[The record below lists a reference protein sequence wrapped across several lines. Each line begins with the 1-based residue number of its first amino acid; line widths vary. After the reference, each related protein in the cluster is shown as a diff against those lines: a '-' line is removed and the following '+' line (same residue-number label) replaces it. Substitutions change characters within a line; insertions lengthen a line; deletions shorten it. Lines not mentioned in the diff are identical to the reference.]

1 MPTGACRR
9 TAARR
14 GGAHG
19 APHACL
25 RCGRAPRHA
34 GGASAERVHEVE
46 RGDTLTGIARRY
58 GVTIAALV
66 TSNGLPDDRAIIKVG
81 QRLVIPAS
89 ARGAE
94 SLPTP
99 GPRYRDARPPVNLI
113 LSVPDF
119 GDRLPLF
126 IWPADGHVTSSFGR
140 RHSGWHHGVDIK
152 GDLRGPVLASAGG
165 VVVASGQ
172 QRTYGRFVKIEHVNG
187 FMTVYAHNDRNLVSI
202 GDRILPAK
210 PLRLSAGR
218 AGPRRIICTS
228 RSASAGSRTTPLP
241 IAVAVPLRR
250 RGPRPWR
257 PWREPPRGRQ

>member
-1 MPTGACRR
+1 MPPLRPRPSPSRRSVSGAGS
-9 TAARR
+9 R
-14 GGAHG
+14 GGTW
-19 APHACL
+19 
-25 RCGRAPRHA
+25 RH
-34 GGASAERVHEVE
+34 
-46 RGDTLTGIARRY
+46 LTGIARRY

-66 TSNGLPDDRAIIKVG
+66 TSNGLPTTARSSRSASGWSFRRPRAAP
-81 QRLVIPAS
+81 RACRRR
-89 ARGAE
+89 A
-94 SLPTP
+94 
-99 GPRYRDARPPVNLI
+99 RYRVSARPPVNLI

-140 RHSGWHHGVDIK
+140 RRSGWHHGVDIK

-202 GDRILPAK
+202 GDRILPAR
-210 PLRLSAGR
+210 PLRSSAGR
-218 AGPRRIICTS
+218 AGPRRIIYTS
-228 RSASAGSRTTPLP
+228 RSASAGSRTTPLSH
-241 IAVAVPLRR
+241 AVAVPLRR

>member
-1 MPTGACRR
+1 M
-9 TAARR
+9 
-14 GGAHG
+14 
-19 APHACL
+19 
-25 RCGRAPRHA
+25 
-34 GGASAERVHEVE
+34 E

-81 QRLVIPAS
+81 QRLVIPAP

-94 SLPTP
+94 PAAP
-99 GPRYRDARPPVNLI
+99 GPRYRVSARPPVNLI

-140 RHSGWHHGVDIK
+140 RRSGWHHGVDIK

-202 GDRILPAK
+202 GDRILLPAR
-210 PLRLSAGR
+210 PLRSSAGR
-218 AGPRRIICTS
+218 AGPRRIIYTS
-228 RSASAGSRTTPLP
+228 RSASAGSRTTPLSH
-241 IAVAVPLRR
+241 AVAVPLRR